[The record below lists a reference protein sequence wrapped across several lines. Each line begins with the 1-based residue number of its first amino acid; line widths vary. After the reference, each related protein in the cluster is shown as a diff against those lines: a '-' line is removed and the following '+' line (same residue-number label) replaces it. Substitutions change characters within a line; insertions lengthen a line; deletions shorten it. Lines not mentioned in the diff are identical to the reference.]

1 MLDFHDRLKTY
12 ILDSPYDFKSLSL
25 EIGQGERY
33 ISNMLSAKSDPGYS
47 SVVKICSA
55 LGITP
60 NEIAGLS
67 DQITLTGGE
76 IDSRIVTAQA
86 ERILTSVTREAHRKL
101 SKRGARPLLDDVLT
115 WWHQQGGVLSNFD
128 RLSEHVDLYLAP
140 ETDNNL
146 PEPVKIGHYSLA
158 AQSFG
163 IQTAEHLRHLFTT
176 FDQELI
182 ERIRVYGELIGTAA
196 IVEENEIGYR
206 FLEKYWGQGYG
217 QEIADG
223 LINYAFGKLGVEKV
237 IAFVE
242 PENIGSVKIL
252 ERTVLE
258 FIKEY
263 IHPDD
268 GKLVRYYELIRKPE

>member
-1 MLDFHDRLKTY
+1 MIFETPRLK
-12 ILDSPYDFKSLSL
+12 IRNLELNDFDPFHEMQSNPKVMQFTTGRPWTKEENKASLNKC
-25 EIGQGERY
+25 INHYAQPGNNFWVWAGERK
-33 ISNMLSAKSDPGYS
+33 AD
-47 SVVKICSA
+47 
-55 LGITP
+55 
-60 NEIAGLS
+60 
-67 DQITLTGGE
+67 GE
-76 IDSRIVTAQA
+76 
-86 ERILTSVTREAHRKL
+86 
-101 SKRGARPLLDDVLT
+101 
-115 WWHQQGGVLSNFD
+115 F
-128 RLSEHVDLYLAP
+128 
-140 ETDNNL
+140 
-146 PEPVKIGHYSLA
+146 
-158 AQSFG
+158 
-163 IQTAEHLRHLFTT
+163 
-176 FDQELI
+176 
-182 ERIRVYGELIGTAA
+182 IGTAA